1 MRINNNNSLDLA
13 ANKGE
18 ILTLSLV
25 DGDAVVTFNGLG
37 GPGTLTK
44 AAPHQLTV
52 PAIGTDLPLLVRATF
67 KAASGGAA
75 SIRMSDANGTIA
87 PFTFH
92 QFPGTATDAVVFL
105 IDIV

>member
-18 ILTLSLV
+18 LLTLSLV
-25 DGDAVVTFNGLG
+25 DGDAVVTFSGLG
-37 GPGTLTK
+37 GAGTLTK
-44 AAPHQLTV
+44 TTPHQFTV
-52 PAIGTDLPLLVRATF
+52 PATGTDLPLLVRATF

-75 SIRMSDANGTIA
+75 SVRISDTNGNVA
-87 PFTFH
+87 PFTFL